1 MKAADIARTCIR
13 NLTKRKVRTLLTV
26 SGVVIGTSAVIVM
39 VSLGVG
45 MNRQMTKMLEEW
57 ADLTMIQVYNYQGMT
72 NENGETIPDITDEVI
87 GEFNGIEHVKA
98 VLPISNTFYVG
109 NSVAIYNTDGKA
121 LQYCP
126 FVGTYMDELEN
137 FGYVLKEGRFK
148 QAGDPVTTVLFG
160 SQACEYVLLYEDT
173 SYNSFEN
180 AEYDYNTGEIISMP
194 ADPMKDEFHIIPLG
208 RDPVTWQLDYSV
220 IGSKT
225 APNMEYDEVLNVVG
239 VIDGDWSDYNSIRGI
254 FIDIAYIADL
264 IEAYNEFNPDYPME
278 EFNGVYNDVRVRV
291 DDMKN
296 VESVEKEL
304 KAMGYQT
311 SSFNQQREQMMKQV
325 VTIQLLLA
333 ALASVSLFV
342 AAMNITNTMIMAIV
356 ERTKEIGIMKVL
368 GCDIGKIRLL
378 FLGEAAAI
386 GFLGGVA
393 GTALSYGLSFLIN
406 NFLGGKLL
414 NMFGGYYDTGEKIA
428 ISSIPLWLVL
438 AALGGATMI
447 GMIAGF
453 YPANRSV
460 KISALSAIS
469 HE

>member
-1 MKAADIARTCIR
+1 MRAADIIRTCLR
-13 NLTKRKVRTLLTV
+13 NLTKRKIRTLLTV

-45 MNRQMTKMLEEW
+45 MNKAMTKMLEEW
-57 ADLTMIQVYNYQGMT
+57 ADLTLVNVYNYKGMT
-72 NENGETIPDITDEVI
+72 NENGETIPDITDDVI
-87 GEFNGIEHVKA
+87 SNFKDIAHVKS
-98 VLPISNTFYVG
+98 VLPVYSNLYTGDSIAV
-109 NSVAIYNTDGKA
+109 YNDDGKA
-121 LQYCP
+121 LNWCP
-126 FVGTYMDELEN
+126 FVGVYMDELEN

-148 QAGDPVTTVLFG
+148 QKGDPENTVLFG
-160 SQACEYVLLYEDT
+160 NRVGENIYLYEDDA
-173 SYNSFEN
+173 YEY
-180 AEYDYNTGEIISMP
+180 AEYDEFGEISKLPI
-194 ADPMKDEFHIIPLG
+194 DPMKDQYYIIPLT
-208 RDPVTWQLDYSV
+208 RDPENWSVDYSV

-225 APNMEYDEVLNVVG
+225 APNMEYNEELTVVG
-239 VIDGDWSDYNSIRGI
+239 VIQGDWSDYYSVRGI
-254 FIDIAYIADL
+254 FIDISRIKGF
-264 IEAYNEFNPDYPME
+264 IEAYNELNPDYPYE
-278 EFNGVYNDVRVRV
+278 EFTGVYNDVRVRV

-296 VESVEKEL
+296 VDSVEDEL

-311 SSFNQQREQMMKQV
+311 SSYNQMRENMMQQV

-368 GCDIGKIRLL
+368 GCDIGKIRVL

-393 GTALSYGLSFLIN
+393 GIALSFGLSFVIN
-406 NFLGGKLL
+406 NFLGGKLIEL
-414 NMFGGYYDTGEKIA
+414 FGGYGMGEKIS
-428 ISSIPLWLVL
+428 ISVIPLWLAL
-438 AALGGATMI
+438 AALGGATLI
-447 GMIAGF
+447 GMVAGF